1 MVSGS
6 EPQVPEFPKLHFSS
20 GEPIEINTAGWR
32 DVGAL
37 RTLEQV
43 CFPKDA
49 WPLWDLIGVLT
60 LPNMVRLK
68 AVLGEQMVGFVA
80 GDYRMR
86 EQVAW
91 IATICVQ
98 PEYQR
103 RGIGRAL
110 LEACERQLPVA
121 EVRLCVRVSNTGAQ
135 AMYRGAGYGVRE
147 IWEKY
152 YSDGEDALVMQKNR
166 LALEKGYNKL
176 Q

>member
-6 EPQVPEFPKLHFSS
+6 EPQVPEFPTLHFPP
-20 GEPIEINTAGWR
+20 GEQVEIAPATWR

-37 RTLEQV
+37 RRLEQV

-68 AVLGEQMVGFVA
+68 ATRGEEMVGFVA
-80 GDYRMR
+80 GDYRLR
-86 EQVAW
+86 ERVAW
-91 IATICVQ
+91 IATIGVL
-98 PEYQR
+98 PAYQR

-110 LEACERQLPVA
+110 LEACEAQLTVD
-121 EVRLCVRVSNTGAQ
+121 EIRLCVRTSNAGAQ

-147 IWEKY
+147 IWERY
-152 YSDGEDALVMQKNR
+152 YQDGEDALVMYKRRRGQ
-166 LALEKGYNKL
+166 EKDYNNL